1 VAPHAASARD
11 AAVREAAVQRLSR
24 LYPHRDILLTDSGTS
39 ALLLALRLTRPD
51 IGHTPMVALP
61 AYACPD
67 VGAAAVAA
75 GYTIMLYDTDPA
87 TLQPDLASVRRCLE
101 AGCLHVVAVHLF
113 GWLVD
118 VPAIVALAVPFGA
131 RVIEDAAQHAGATW
145 GGVRGGALADW
156 SVLSFGRGK
165 GINAGGGGAL
175 LAPLGAAATT
185 RVALTTSRRAA
196 SAVVLGTTIATE
208 LLSSPWMY
216 WLPRAVPAL
225 RLGETV
231 YHAAHP
237 PGAITL
243 TSAVLLPDA
252 LEHEADALQTRRGA
266 EHHYRSALKERTELL
281 FDAPDGA
288 MQSGALRFPVRLPVG
303 VGATLGRWGVARSYP
318 RTLAEYAEV
327 VGHLHASARACP
339 GAQLLAECLH
349 TLPTHAEARVDDR
362 EALVQQLRML
372 TR

>member
-1 VAPHAASARD
+1 
-11 AAVREAAVQRLSR
+11 
-24 LYPHRDILLTDSGTS
+24 
-39 ALLLALRLTRPD
+39 
-51 IGHTPMVALP
+51 
-61 AYACPD
+61 
-67 VGAAAVAA
+67 
-75 GYTIMLYDTDPA
+75 
-87 TLQPDLASVRRCLE
+87 
-101 AGCLHVVAVHLF
+101 VVAVHLF

-118 VPAIVALAVPFGA
+118 VPAIVALAAPFGA

-175 LAPLGAAATT
+175 LAPLGAAATM

-231 YHAAHP
+231 YHAARP

-243 TSAVLLPDA
+243 TSAALLPDA

-266 EHHYRSALKERTELL
+266 EHHYRSALGERTELL

-318 RTLAEYAEV
+318 RTLAEYPEL

-349 TLPTHAEARVDDR
+349 SLPTHAGARVDDR
-362 EALVQQLRML
+362 EALVQRLRTL